1 MSLSNNILSHSLDIH
16 NFHIPVMG
24 LGFTIDTPLKV
35 GRFGIN
41 SVVSIMEDD
50 LIESMRKIHCRKS
63 GEPYIPI
70 RAEEADSRAK
80 RITAY
85 LNLMH
90 KLLDAQIEKLKQLS
104 FQNEENDLNRYFK
117 MLPSSHPYAQLYQQM
132 LHSKGSE
139 KLELENIL
147 KDSIKAGNIDVN
159 IMTKVDRLS
168 YDKEGNTLPREFSAA
183 LSALRGFAQSDLKSN
198 VVFSAGMNPALFSY
212 LESFEDF
219 FPDVN
224 GHINKGIIL
233 KVSDYRS
240 ALIQGKFLAKKG
252 LWVKEFRLESG
263 LNCGGHAFAT
273 DGHLMGPILE
283 EFKEKR
289 SALNGELFDL
299 CQQVLSS
306 KGKVALA
313 SNTKIKITAQGGIGT
328 AEENQLLLKHYNLD
342 STGWGSPFLMVP
354 EATSVGSDTI
364 QRIIKADKSDFFLS
378 HASPLGVPFNNLRT
392 STGEEQRKE
401 RIAKDRPGSPCYK
414 KVLSSNTEFT
424 DIPIC
429 TSSRQYQNLKLKEIK
444 NSSSSEEEYQREAAK
459 ITEKDCLCE
468 GLAAPAILSHGEQ
481 PARNLDA
488 VTICP
493 GPNLAYFKGIFK
505 LQEMVD
511 HIYGKHKL
519 TIEQDRPYFFIKE
532 LQLYMDY
539 FKKELGEYNASPLPK
554 LASYL
559 NKFNKNLQ
567 SGIQYYKSLLGTT
580 IKESDE
586 AIGKIK
592 RELESAA
599 DYLKS
604 LQSEHITS

>member
-1 MSLSNNILSHSLDIH
+1 MHD
-16 NFHIPVMG
+16 FHIPVMG

-63 GEPYIPI
+63 GEAYIPI
-70 RAEEADSRAK
+70 SAEEEDSRAK
-80 RITAY
+80 RIKAY
-85 LNLMH
+85 LNLMC
-90 KLLDAQIEKLKQLS
+90 KLLNAQMENLKQLS
-104 FQNEENDLNRYFK
+104 FQNEENDLNKYFK
-117 MLPSSHPYAQLYQQM
+117 MLPTSHPFAKLYHKMQG
-132 LHSKGSE
+132 SKGTE
-139 KLELENIL
+139 KLALENIL
-147 KDSIKAGNIDVN
+147 KDSLQAGSIDVN

-198 VVFSAGMNPALFSY
+198 VVFSAGMNPALFGY
-212 LESFEDF
+212 LESFDDF
-219 FPDVN
+219 FPDVHGN
-224 GHINKGIIL
+224 IQKGIIL

-273 DGHLMGPILE
+273 EGQLMGPILE
-283 EFKEKR
+283 EFKENRNSLKE
-289 SALNGELFDL
+289 ELASI
-299 CQQVLSS
+299 CQQALAV
-306 KGKVALA
+306 KGKYPLA
-313 SNTKIKITAQGGIGT
+313 EDSKMKITAQGGIGT
-328 AEENQLLLKHYNLD
+328 AGENQLLLKHYNLD

-354 EATSVGSDTI
+354 EATSVNTDTI
-364 QRIIKADKSDFFLS
+364 QRIIKAEKTDFFLS

-392 STGEEQRKE
+392 STGEQQRKE
-401 RIAKDRPGSPCYK
+401 RIAKNRPGSPCYK

-424 DIPIC
+424 KIPIC

-444 NSSSSEEEYQREAAK
+444 KNSASDEEYQKEAAK

-468 GLAAPAILSHGEQ
+468 GLAAPAILSHGEK
-481 PARNLDA
+481 PGRKLDA

-493 GPNLAYFKGIFK
+493 GPNLAYFKGIYK

-511 HIYGKHKL
+511 HIYGKHQLKL
-519 TIEQDRPYFFIKE
+519 EQDRPYFFIKE
-532 LQLYMDY
+532 LQLYLDY
-539 FKKELGEYNASPLPK
+539 FKKELSEYQASPLPK
-554 LASYL
+554 LGTYL

-586 AIGKIK
+586 TINKIK

-599 DYLKS
+599 KYLKS
-604 LQSEHITS
+604 LPAEHAVS